1 VKFFKNAVYVLFAM
15 SLVNLAGSFYMH
27 RDIMSKVYTI
37 DVHVPISEDLKDLP
51 IETRMRQSHIM
62 QAILMLHHKEGLHQ
76 PNEQSMCPMCDVSQN
91 NIITVENN

>member
-37 DVHVPISEDLKDLP
+37 DVHVPIPENLKDLP
-51 IETRMRQSHIM
+51 AETRSRESQIM
-62 QAILMLHHKEGLHQ
+62 QGILILHHEAGIHQ
-76 PNEQSMCPMCDVSQN
+76 PNKQPMCPMCDVSQGK
-91 NIITVENN
+91 ITIVENN